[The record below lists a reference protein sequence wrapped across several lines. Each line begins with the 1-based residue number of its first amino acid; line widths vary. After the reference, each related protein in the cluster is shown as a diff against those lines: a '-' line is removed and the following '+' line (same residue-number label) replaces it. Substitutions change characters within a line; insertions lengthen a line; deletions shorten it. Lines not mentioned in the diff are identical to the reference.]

1 MSNGIQFDPAAIRAL
16 AQILK
21 DTDLTEI
28 ELVEKDSRIRV
39 ARKLPAAA
47 APVQMAPMQVG
58 WPGPMQPAPAAP
70 QAAPAPIVVAQ
81 TAAQLA
87 AEESLDLARHP
98 GLVASPMVGVA
109 YLAPEPGQPPFV
121 TLGSKVAQGQ
131 TLLLIEAMKTF
142 NQIKAPKA
150 GTVTRILIEP
160 GTPVEYGEPLMIV
173 E

>member
-39 ARKLPAAA
+39 ARKLPA
-47 APVQMAPMQVG
+47 PVQMG
-58 WPGPMQPAPAAP
+58 WPGPAPA
-70 QAAPAPIVVAQ
+70 QAAPAVAVAAPVVVAQ

-109 YLAPEPGQPPFV
+109 YLSPEPGQPAFV
-121 TLGSKVAQGQ
+121 TLGAKVAQGQ

-160 GTPVEYGEPLMIV
+160 GTPVEYGEPLMVI

>member
-39 ARKLPAAA
+39 ARKIP
-47 APVQMAPMQVG
+47 APVQMA
-58 WPGPMQPAPAAP
+58 WPGPMQHAPAAAPAAP
-70 QAAPAPIVVAQ
+70 APAVVAQ

-87 AEESLDLARHP
+87 MEESLDLARHP

-109 YLAPEPGQPPFV
+109 YLSPEPGQPVFV

-142 NQIKAPKA
+142 NQVRAPRA
-150 GTVTRILIEP
+150 GTVTRILVEP

>member
-1 MSNGIQFDPAAIRAL
+1 MSNGIQFDPEAIRAL

-39 ARKLPAAA
+39 ARTLP
-47 APVQMAPMQVG
+47 P
-58 WPGPMQPAPAAP
+58 PAPAPLQMAWP
-70 QAAPAPIVVAQ
+70 AGMPTMPAAPAM
-81 TAAQLA
+81 AAPAAVQA
-87 AEESLDLARHP
+87 PVAEESLDIARHP

-109 YLAPEPGQPPFV
+109 YLSSEPGQPPFV
-121 TLGSKVAQGQ
+121 TLGATVAQGQ
-131 TLLLIEAMKTF
+131 TLLLVEAMKTF
-142 NQIKAPKA
+142 NQIKAPRA
-150 GTVTRILIEP
+150 GTVTRILVES

>member
-39 ARKLPAAA
+39 ARKMPA
-47 APVQMAPMQVG
+47 PAPMQVG
-58 WPGPMQPAPAAP
+58 WPGPMQQAPAAP

-121 TLGSKVAQGQ
+121 TLGSKVTQGQ

-142 NQIKAPKA
+142 NQIKAPKS
-150 GTVTRILIEP
+150 GTVTRILVTNS
-160 GTPVEYGEPLMIV
+160 TPVEYGEVLLIL

>member
-39 ARKLPAAA
+39 ARKLPAPA
-47 APVQMAPMQVG
+47 APVQMA
-58 WPGPMQPAPAAP
+58 WPGPMQAPAAA
-70 QAAPAPIVVAQ
+70 QAAPAPVVVAQ

-87 AEESLDLARHP
+87 AEESLDLAKHP

-109 YLAPEPGQPPFV
+109 YLSPEPGQPPFV

-142 NQIKAPKA
+142 NQIKAPKS